1 MISVIKNDN
10 AMQIF
15 NRTMTFVEN
24 SLLALALFIMI
35 ALASTQIIMRN
46 FWDSGLAWGDTSL
59 SILVLWVAMLGAM
72 VATREQNHISIDLMS
87 RFLSPRTK
95 RMNQA
100 LLDLF
105 TALVCGLLSYHSAR
119 FVMMEYEDGTIA
131 FESVP
136 AWLCE
141 VIIPFGFGLIAL
153 RCSVTFMAQCVV
165 LVRKSRHP

>member
-1 MISVIKNDN
+1 
-10 AMQIF
+10 MQIF
-15 NRTMTFVEN
+15 NRTITFVEN

-46 FWDSGLAWGDTSL
+46 FWDSGLAWGDISL

-72 VATREQNHISIDLMS
+72 VATREQNHISIDLLS

-95 RMNQA
+95 GMNQA

-119 FVMMEYEDGTIA
+119 FVMMEYEDGTVA

-153 RCSVTFMAQCVV
+153 RCSVTFMAQCVA
-165 LVRKSRHP
+165 LVRKSSHS